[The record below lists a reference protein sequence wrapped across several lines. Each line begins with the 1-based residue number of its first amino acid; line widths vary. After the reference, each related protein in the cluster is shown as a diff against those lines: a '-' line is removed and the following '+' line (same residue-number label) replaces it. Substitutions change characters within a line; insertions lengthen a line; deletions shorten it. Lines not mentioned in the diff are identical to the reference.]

1 MISLLFVAAELAPWN
16 TNGISNVVQKLGN
29 ALAVESGVKLTILG
43 TVPRRTNSPPVGY
56 HPAIEFICVEKP
68 GTVEPL
74 RHLQLQTGYRT
85 AVSAWIRANPTG
97 IVHFHILP
105 GARGFLAA
113 AKALHRPDTVVLTHY
128 DWAPFEIP
136 YYHHRWAH
144 SMNWWLIRVL
154 LPRFPYLVANSRYI
168 ADAVHSL
175 YPAAKLTLIPNGISL
190 QEWPTNNSPRPLA
203 GTPSIFHWG
212 MLWEKK
218 GVDILLS
225 AFAILR
231 SHGFLDARLYIG
243 GKGPDAAKLRRIAS
257 SLGISEFVSF
267 LGKMDDAALRNF
279 VHGCDIAVFPA
290 AYEGFGIAIMEAMAC
305 GKAVV
310 TTARGGPHD
319 FISHGEDGV
328 LVPERNAR
336 CLAKS
341 LEDLA
346 LQPDLIKRMGQ
357 RARQKTQQYDW
368 SRLAPQ
374 YTELYKQLV
383 DRISETRSHLA
394 V

>member
-1 MISLLFVAAELAPWN
+1 MIALLFVAAELAPWN
-16 TNGISNVVQKLGN
+16 TGGISNVVQKLGN

-43 TVPRRTNSPPVGY
+43 TVPLKPHSPPVGY

-68 GTVEPL
+68 GTAEPL

-85 AVSAWIRANPTG
+85 AVSAWTRANPTG

-105 GARGFLAA
+105 GARAFLAA
-113 AKALHRPDTVVLTHY
+113 AEALHNPNTVVLTHH
-128 DWAPFEIP
+128 DWQPFEIP
-136 YYHHRWAH
+136 YYPHRWAH
-144 SMNWWLIRVL
+144 RLHWWLSRVL

-175 YPAAKLTLIPNGISL
+175 YPAANLRLIPNGISL
-190 QEWPTNNSPRPLA
+190 QEWPTSNSPRSLA

-212 MLWEKK
+212 ALWEKK
-218 GVDILLS
+218 GVDILLT

-231 SHGFLDARLYIG
+231 SHGLLDGRLYIAG
-243 GKGPDAAKLRRIAS
+243 EGPDAAKLRRMAS

-267 LGKMDDAALRNF
+267 LGRVDDAALRNL

-290 AYEGFGIAIMEAMAC
+290 VYEGFGIAIMEAMAC

-310 TTARGGPHD
+310 TTAQGGPHD
-319 FISHGEDGV
+319 FISHGEDGF
-328 LVPERNAR
+328 LVPERNAS

-341 LEDLA
+341 LEELA
-346 LQPDLIKRMGQ
+346 RQPDLIKRMGQ
-357 RARQKTQQYDW
+357 RARRKAQQYDW
-368 SRLAPQ
+368 SRLAPR
-374 YTELYKQLV
+374 YTELYK
-383 DRISETRSHLA
+383 HL
-394 V
+394 